1 MYFRDEEWLRDLFD
15 HAHDLIQIVD
25 VDGTL
30 LFVNRSWSEHLGYRQ
45 EEILDRSIYSFIYE
59 EDRQSYRDYRQGV
72 IEGLL
77 KGTPIVF
84 RLQTKAGECIYV
96 EGVVTAKHL
105 AGKALYTRGIFRDI
119 TARMENEKQLKQ
131 LNSSLQERQQNLH
144 QLLVHAPDAMIVIDQ
159 DSRIAFW
166 NPKAEEIFGWT
177 AAEVLH
183 QPLAATI
190 IPPQHREAHEKGMKR
205 YLTTGE
211 AHVLNRTIEITALN
225 KKGEEFYVSLTI
237 SQAVQD
243 NKVVFISFLRDIS
256 EQKKNQLELEE
267 KTRQLE
273 QTNKSLE
280 AFAYAA
286 SHDLKEPIRKIH
298 IFSDRLKQK
307 WFDRFEAEDRHYLE
321 RIESATIRM
330 KTLIDDLLSYS
341 TVSSGVTLYE
351 DVNLAE
357 VIREVLED
365 LELLVQEKGA
375 VIRVDALPVI
385 QGQARQ
391 LHQAFQ
397 NLLDNALKY
406 SQPDIQP
413 HVHIR
418 SRVVYGA
425 DLPQAALGLSAS
437 LPFYLIEVEDNGI
450 GFEQINA
457 ERIFQVFT
465 RLQGGANLRGSGVGL
480 SIVQKVIS
488 NHGGFVWA
496 ESAPGKGTTFYI
508 ALPRQENKA
517 G

>member
-1 MYFRDEEWLRDLFD
+1 M
-15 HAHDLIQIVD
+15 
-25 VDGTL
+25 DGTL

-45 EEILDRSIYSFIYE
+45 EEIQGRSIYDFIYE
-59 EDRQSYRDYRQGV
+59 EDRQAYRDYRQQV
-72 IEGLL
+72 IEGHLA
-77 KGTPIVF
+77 GTPFVF
-84 RLQTKAGECIYV
+84 RLQTKAGGCMYV
-96 EGVVTAKHL
+96 EGVVSAKHL
-105 AGKALYTRGIFRDI
+105 EGNTLYTRGIFRDI
-119 TARMENEKQLKQ
+119 TVRMENERKLKQ
-131 LNSSLQERQQNLH
+131 LNSSLEERQQNLH

-159 DSRIAFW
+159 ESCITFW

-183 QPLAATI
+183 QPLATTI

-205 YLTTGE
+205 YLATGQ
-211 AHVLNRTIEITALN
+211 ARVLNRTIEITALN
-225 KKGEEFYVSLTI
+225 KKGKEFYVSLTI
-237 SQAVQD
+237 SQAVQE

-307 WFDRFEAEDRHYLE
+307 WFDRFEAEDRYYLE

-341 TVSSGVTLYE
+341 TISNGVAMYE
-351 DVNLAE
+351 NVNLAD
-357 VIREVLED
+357 IIKEVLED
-365 LELLVQEKGA
+365 LELSVQEKDA
-375 VIRVDALPVI
+375 VIRVDALPVV
-385 QGQARQ
+385 QGHARQ

-406 SQPDIQP
+406 SQPDVQP
-413 HVHIR
+413 RVHIR
-418 SRVVYGA
+418 SRMVYGA
-425 DLPQAALGLSAS
+425 DLPESVLKLDMSQQ
-437 LPFYLIEVEDNGI
+437 FYLIEVEDNGV
-450 GFEQINA
+450 GFEQKNA

-465 RLQGGANLRGSGVGL
+465 RLHGNADQKGSGVGL

-496 ESAPGKGTTFYI
+496 ESEPGKGTTFYI
-508 ALPRQENKA
+508 ALPWLKR